1 MGLLT
6 VQKDGYEN
14 PFSVRHHWIF
24 AGLLRGF
31 EQSIGFAKEPLL
43 PDNQCPVY
51 LCHTV
56 LRQVLLCHLHSEVR
70 DLDVHL
76 WHLHLLSCRGL
87 HLHHNSC
94 CNYSFNLCEWRSS
107 LSINNKYMLHK
118 WSDLSELFWHFLL
131 YLRKL
136 ARFAATTGPGP
147 PLALLLIVFKV
158 KNCSNIKLKF
168 SDK

>member
-14 PFSVRHHWIF
+14 PFSVHHHWIF

-31 EQSIGFAKEPLL
+31 EQSVGSAKELVL

-51 LCHTV
+51 LCHPV
-56 LRQVLLCHLHSEVR
+56 LGQVLLCHLHREVR

-76 WHLHLLSCRGL
+76 WHLHLLSCCGL

-94 CNYSFNLCEWRSS
+94 PGYNSSSSCNHSSCCNYCSFHNLCECRIS
-107 LSINNKYMLHK
+107 LYH
-118 WSDLSELFWHFLL
+118 WSDLLL
-131 YLRKL
+131 WDLH
-136 ARFAATTGPGP
+136 
-147 PLALLLIVFKV
+147 LLWQY
-158 KNCSNIKLKF
+158 
-168 SDK
+168 